1 MSKSKIERLV
11 EALPVGGKAQYEG
24 IVTGVSTP
32 QRFLA
37 LRRNFDYFK
46 PRLLWKNE
54 PEWEKK
60 PCAPSRGRKFV
71 DMNSLPPAELRFEG
85 KLNQLADIYH
95 LNDGAL
101 FISKK
106 LLSIISDMD
115 PEALTCRQEAVD
127 VKGAS
132 VEFFM
137 VMPGRVLS
145 AVDADRTTIRI
156 QDKSLAD
163 IYVRSVGFP
172 ADVFFQEDID
182 NSVHVF
188 WDCEFKGWLWS
199 RTLIETCR
207 PLGIR
212 GVNAEKT
219 TSSDPGGSYLF

>member
-1 MSKSKIERLV
+1 LV
-11 EALPVGGKAQYEG
+11 EALPVGGKALYESVAAG
-24 IVTGVSTP
+24 AVTP

-46 PRLLWKNE
+46 PRLLWENE

-71 DMNSLPPAELRFEG
+71 DMNSLPSAELRFEG
-85 KLNQLADIYH
+85 KPKQLADIYH

-106 LLSIISDMD
+106 LLSIVLDMD
-115 PEALTCRQEAVD
+115 PEALTWRQETLD
-127 VKGAS
+127 VKGAP

-145 AVDADRTTIRI
+145 AVDVDRTTIRI
-156 QDKSLAD
+156 QDKPLAD

-172 ADVFFQEDID
+172 ADTFFQEDID

-188 WDCEFKGWLWS
+188 WDYEFKNWLWS
-199 RTLIETCR
+199 RNLIEKCKY
-207 PLGIR
+207 LGVR
-212 GVNAEKT
+212 GVNAEVT
-219 TSSDPGGSYLF
+219 ASADPGGCYLF